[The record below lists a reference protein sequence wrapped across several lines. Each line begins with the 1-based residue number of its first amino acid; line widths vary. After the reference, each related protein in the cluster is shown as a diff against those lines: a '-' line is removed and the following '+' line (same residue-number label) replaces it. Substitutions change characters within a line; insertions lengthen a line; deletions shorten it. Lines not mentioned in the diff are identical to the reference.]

1 MHAIEIILISFEA
14 KPESRVSCDDLSHG
28 SVAMTRINPNLII
41 KFFID
46 LTQIKLL
53 VG

>member
-1 MHAIEIILISFEA
+1 MHAIEIILISFGSQ
-14 KPESRVSCDDLSHG
+14 PESRVSCDDLSHG
-28 SVAMTRINPNLII
+28 SITMTRINSNLII

-53 VG
+53 IG